1 MFSGE
6 MMLNPQIFGRAQA
19 TKRAKSKRSGHRH
32 SRSRSSKS
40 VHSKIPISSPNGP
53 SRQHIPNQKA
63 PPSIPAIVEREEPMA
78 DSNGMDVNQPES
90 ARKPFKIKMNFE
102 DNQELFGH
110 DNGDKLPFPGME
122 TKAQLIEMLLR
133 DEYYSNV
140 ICDGQLPAKQI
151 FIGLLYLLLII
162 AVDAFVEMTFVS
174 MIVAAIIIAVLYVGS
189 SSFND

>member
-1 MFSGE
+1 
-6 MMLNPQIFGRAQA
+6 
-19 TKRAKSKRSGHRH
+19 
-32 SRSRSSKS
+32 
-40 VHSKIPISSPNGP
+40 
-53 SRQHIPNQKA
+53 
-63 PPSIPAIVEREEPMA
+63 MA
-78 DSNGMDVNQPES
+78 DSNGMDVNQSDS

-102 DNQELFGH
+102 DNQELFGD